1 MKVSWVIAV
10 GCGLAAWTTVDSRG
24 RVMVAAIDHRVEQ
37 EKPADGSTSELS
49 TRYLKVRLSPVDKT
63 AAPGER
69 VTLSLDVT
77 PGPKMH
83 VYAPGQAGYI
93 TVAIELDA
101 SKDFKAAP
109 AKFPASQPHF
119 FAPTNETVKVYNK
132 PFQIAQDVTIAATA
146 ALRKRAAAKETL
158 TVAGTL
164 KYQACD
170 DLVCYRPDSV
180 PVNWKIELVPVG
192 RGFSPGNVAGPEGPA
207 YRWARQ
213 STQKP
218 E

>member
-1 MKVSWVIAV
+1 MKVSWVVAV
-10 GCGLAAWTTVDSRG
+10 GCGLAAAWTMVEARG
-24 RVMVAAIDHRVEQ
+24 QVMVAAIDHR
-37 EKPADGSTSELS
+37 ADQQTLTPGNEIA
-49 TRYLKVRLSPVDKT
+49 TRYLKVRLGLVDKI
-63 AAPGER
+63 AAPGAR
-69 VTLSLDVT
+69 VTLLADVT

-83 VYAPGQAGYI
+83 VYAPGQQGYI
-93 TVAIELDA
+93 SIAIEIA
-101 SKDFKAAP
+101 PSSDFKAAP
-109 AKFPASQPHF
+109 AQFPASEPYF
-119 FAPTNETVKVYNK
+119 FAPTNETSQVYNK

-158 TVAGTL
+158 TIAGTL

-180 PVNWKIELVPVG
+180 PVSWKIELVPVG

-207 YRWARQ
+207 YTRWARQ